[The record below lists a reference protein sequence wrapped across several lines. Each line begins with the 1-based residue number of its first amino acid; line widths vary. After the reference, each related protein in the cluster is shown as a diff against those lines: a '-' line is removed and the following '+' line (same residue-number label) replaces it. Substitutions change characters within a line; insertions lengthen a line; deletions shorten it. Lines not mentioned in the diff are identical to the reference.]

1 MKTALTFL
9 ASLLL
14 WCGCSRIEGPSVSL
28 VNVQFTQAT
37 ALETTAVFTL
47 RLNNE
52 QPAPVKF
59 SGGVH
64 KIYLNGLYVGAGLVD
79 QALEVPRLGSVTHD
93 VTVHLSNLALVTR
106 FKAIIEAKSFEYK
119 IKSVFHGVSP
129 SGKWH
134 SVSDGRLDVKD
145 FQPTPPSAPVPAT
158 EPK

>member
-1 MKTALTFL
+1 MKTTLTLF
-9 ASLLL
+9 ACLLL
-14 WCGCSRIEGPSVSL
+14 WCGCSSVEGPSVSL

-37 ALETTAVFTL
+37 ALETTTIFTM

-64 KIYLNGLYVGAGLVD
+64 KIYLNGLYVGEGLVD
-79 QALEVPRLGSVTHD
+79 QAVEVPRLGSITHD

-106 FKAIIEAKSFEYK
+106 IKSIIEAKSFEYK

-129 SGKWH
+129 SGRWH
-134 SVSDGRLDVKD
+134 STSEGRLDIKD
-145 FQPTPPSAPVPAT
+145 FQPTPPPASVPAT
-158 EPK
+158 DAK